1 MCKSLL
7 TGAQVIEHDGMFK
20 VLYKGYTIFRSLG
33 KNESIMLSLSKEQ
46 CNQLLEETSVT
57 YKKQA

>member
-1 MCKSLL
+1 MFKSLL

-20 VLYKGYTIFRSLG
+20 VLYKGYTIFRSSG
-33 KNESIMLSLSKEQ
+33 KNESIMLSLSREQ
-46 CNQLLEETSVT
+46 CDELLDQTAIT

>member
-1 MCKSLL
+1 MFKSLL

-33 KNESIMLSLSKEQ
+33 KNEAIMLSLSRTDCE
-46 CNQLLEETSVT
+46 LLLDQTATT

>member
-1 MCKSLL
+1 MFKSLL
-7 TGAQVIEHDGMFK
+7 TGAQVIEHDGMYK

-33 KNESIMLSLSKEQ
+33 KNESIMLSLSRTDCE
-46 CNQLLEETSVT
+46 QLLDQTAVT

>member
-1 MCKSLL
+1 MFKSLL

-33 KNESIMLSLSKEQ
+33 KNEAIMLSLSREK
-46 CNQLLEETSVT
+46 CNQLLEETSIT